1 MFLSP
6 LDLAVS
12 LAKFLVTSLHFTK
25 PLHCRAVLSWLWFLL
40 RKMTAANE
48 IPVENQSKFELF
60 LMMMHL
66 GWDLDELTKSH
77 FYSRSSPKVFC
88 VTSTTTFFREYLL
101 ALIFADQ
108 VLSDN
113 IDNGGLQ
120 RIYHGQSKAYY
131 SAILCL
137 SQLGDQ
143 ERLGQLLPN
152 KSAESYKVLAECAKK
167 GKTAAVRS
175 DFGPGSGNILIS
187 EMEDEDSF
195 VGGHKQQGDSSG
207 PPKQRRKLERKP
219 KKRKVACLI
228 WFK

>member
-137 SQLGDQ
+137 SQLGDPEQ
-143 ERLGQLLPN
+143 SDWGNSYPTRVQRATRCLPN
-152 KSAESYKVLAECAKK
+152 A
-167 GKTAAVRS
+167 
-175 DFGPGSGNILIS
+175 
-187 EMEDEDSF
+187 
-195 VGGHKQQGDSSG
+195 
-207 PPKQRRKLERKP
+207 P
-219 KKRKVACLI
+219 KKAKLLQSGLTLGLEVAI
-228 WFK
+228 F

>member
-175 DFGPGSGNILIS
+175 DLGAWKWQYS
-187 EMEDEDSF
+187 D
-195 VGGHKQQGDSSG
+195 Q
-207 PPKQRRKLERKP
+207 
-219 KKRKVACLI
+219 
-228 WFK
+228 